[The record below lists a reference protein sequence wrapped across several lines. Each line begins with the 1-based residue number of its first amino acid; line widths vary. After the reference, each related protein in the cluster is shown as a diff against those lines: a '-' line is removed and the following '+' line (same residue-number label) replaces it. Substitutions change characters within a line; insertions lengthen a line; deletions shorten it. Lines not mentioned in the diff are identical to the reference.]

1 MTTIVETK
9 NVSKRFGGL
18 QANRD
23 ISVKV
28 EEHCIYGLIGPNGAG
43 KTTFLNCILGVH
55 TPEEGSV
62 WFEGNDITGFK
73 PFKVAQLGIGRTFQI
88 VKSMPQFTAAENVMI
103 GGIFANRQNDH
114 EARRNALDFLSYVNF
129 PMPPETLAAN
139 LNTIQLK
146 KLEMARALTAK
157 CKVLVLDEVAA
168 GLTPSELNDI
178 TKLILKIRDELGV
191 TIIIVEHLMKLIMSV
206 CDRIAVLYFG
216 ELLAEGEPKEIMR
229 NKEVVSAYLG
239 EEYIS

>member
-1 MTTIVETK
+1 
-9 NVSKRFGGL
+9 
-18 QANRD
+18 
-23 ISVKV
+23 
-28 EEHCIYGLIGPNGAG
+28 LIGPNGAG

-55 TPEEGSV
+55 APEEGSV
-62 WFEGNDITGFK
+62 WFEGNNITGFK
-73 PFKVAQLGIGRTFQI
+73 PFKVAQLGISRTFQI
-88 VKSMPQFTAAENVMI
+88 VKSMPQFTAVENVMI
-103 GGIFANRQNDH
+103 GGIFANRQHNY
-114 EARRNALDFLSYVNF
+114 EARRNALGFLNYVNF

-178 TKLILKIRDELGV
+178 TKLILRIRDELGV

-216 ELLAEGEPKEIMR
+216 ELLAEGEPREIVQ